1 MQSKDK
7 FSMSKSRG
15 FPSIAIAS
23 GTVFVS
29 SFCIMV
35 LELVAARLIARNLGS
50 SLYTWTAVI
59 GVVLAGITIGNY
71 IGGRLADKFPAKK
84 ALAVLFV
91 LSSIACVLTVVLN
104 NVVGQWLWL
113 WRLGWRVLVFSH
125 VSIVFLVPST
135 LLGTISPVVAKMA
148 LAQKLPTGRTVG
160 DIYAWGAAGSIAGTF
175 ATGYYLIPAMGTVA
189 IVWMVAA
196 VLLVLAILYWAR
208 FWVLYVWAAIFVA
221 LMLLGLTPAGWAMQA
236 GADLNLRENPD
247 PTILYE
253 DESPYCYIAVKRVSE
268 NPDRRAFMQDK
279 LLHSDIEMD
288 NILDLKYS
296 YEQIHAAATH
306 LLSQGR
312 DRLSVL
318 VIGGGG
324 YVFPRYVEQV
334 WPGSRIDVVEIDP
347 GVTEAAIRAFG
358 LPRNTPINT
367 FTMDARA
374 YVDQLLE
381 RARTEGRERLYD
393 FIYED
398 ALNDYSVP
406 YQLTTKEFND
416 KIARLL
422 MDQGVYMV
430 ELIDIYDSGLFVGA
444 FVNTLEETFP
454 FVRVVTENGPR
465 SGRNTFVVIA
475 AKHALDLEKLSL
487 HERTKDL
494 DLWMLNDSEIKEL
507 KEKAHGLV
515 LTDDHAPVENLL
527 APVALWDAI
536 DLLVNKYR
544 EQAESFLREGKWE
557 QSIRRYR
564 DVIDVNPASSTEA
577 YNKIGMILAG
587 QGRFIEALEAF
598 RLALDYSRRTG
609 AKQSVSNI
617 HYNMAVVAE
626 RAGKKD
632 DALTYFREAIQG
644 YREDLAA
651 HPDSARIAGRL
662 GSALS
667 AIGEFGEATMYL
679 QQAVTLNPYDVKS
692 HLMLARALAAQGY
705 YDNAIA
711 DLNRAIA
718 FMRQA
723 GDEAGVAELQKYLE
737 TLQSAKSK
745 QP

>member
-1 MQSKDK
+1 
-7 FSMSKSRG
+7 MSKSRG
-15 FPSIAIAS
+15 LPSIAIPA
-23 GTVFVS
+23 GTVFLS

-35 LELVAARLIARNLGS
+35 LELVAARLIARHLGS

-71 IGGRLADKFPAKK
+71 MGGRIADRFPAKK
-84 ALAVLFV
+84 TLAVLFV

-104 NVVGQWLWL
+104 NLVGEWLWL
-113 WRLGWRVLVFSH
+113 WRFGWRVLVFSH
-125 VSIVFLVPST
+125 VSVVFLIPST

-196 VLLVLAILYWAR
+196 VLLVLAVLYWAR
-208 FWVLYVWAAIFVA
+208 LWVLYVWAAIFIA
-221 LMLLGLTPAGWAMQA
+221 LMLLGLAPAGWAMQTGA
-236 GADLNLRENPD
+236 GLNLRASPD

-279 LLHSDIEMD
+279 LVHSDIVMG
-288 NILDLKYS
+288 NVLDLKYS
-296 YEQIHAAATH
+296 YERIHAAATH

-312 DRLSVL
+312 DKLSVL

-347 GVTEAAIRAFG
+347 GVTEAATQAFG

-374 YVDQLLE
+374 YVSQLLE
-381 RARTEGRERLYD
+381 ASRTEGRETLYD

-422 MDQGVYMV
+422 TDTGVYMI

-454 FVRVVTENGPR
+454 FVYVVTENGPR

-475 AKHALDLEKLSL
+475 AKRVLDLEKLPV

-494 DLWMLNDSEIKEL
+494 DLWVLNDSDVKEL
-507 KEKAHGLV
+507 KEKARGLV
-515 LTDDHAPVENLL
+515 LTDNHAPVENLL

-544 EQAESFLREGKWE
+544 EQAEALLREGKWD

-564 DVIDVNPASSTEA
+564 DIIDVDPASSTEA
-577 YNKIGMILAG
+577 YNKIGMILAD
-587 QGRFIEALEAF
+587 QGRFIEAIEAL
-598 RLALDYSRRTG
+598 RQALDYSRRTG
-609 AKQSVSNI
+609 TRQSVSNI

-632 DALTYFREAIQG
+632 DALTYFRAAIQG

-651 HPDSARIAGRL
+651 HPDSARIAARL

-667 AIGEFGEATMYL
+667 AVGNFGEATMYL
-679 QQAVTLNPYDVKS
+679 QQAVTLDPYDVKS
-692 HLMLARALAAQGY
+692 HSMLARALAVQGRH
-705 YDNAIA
+705 DSAIA
-711 DLNRAIA
+711 GLTRAIA

-723 GDEAGVAELQKYLE
+723 GDEAAAAELQKYLE
-737 TLQSAKSK
+737 SLESEKSR
-745 QP
+745 QPQ

>member
-1 MQSKDK
+1 MR
-7 FSMSKSRG
+7 KSRS
-15 FPSIAIAS
+15 FRSIAIPS

-35 LELVAARLIARNLGS
+35 LELVAARLIARHLGS

-71 IGGRLADKFPAKK
+71 IGGRIADRFQAGKT
-84 ALAVLFV
+84 LAVLFV
-91 LSSIACVLTVVLN
+91 LASAACVLTVVLN
-104 NVVGQWLWL
+104 NLIGEWLWL
-113 WRLGWRVLVFSH
+113 WRFGWRVLVFSH
-125 VSIVFLVPST
+125 VAVVFLVPSA
-135 LLGTISPVVAKMA
+135 LLGTISPVVAKTA
-148 LAQKLPTGRTVG
+148 LERGLPTGRTVG

-196 VLLVLAILYWAR
+196 VLLVPAILYCAR
-208 FWVLYVWAAIFVA
+208 FWVLYAWAAA
-221 LMLLGLTPAGWAMQA
+221 LVVLMILGLTPAGWARQA
-236 GADLNLRENPD
+236 GAGLGLRAKPD
-247 PTILYE
+247 PKIIYE
-253 DESPYCYIAVKRVSE
+253 DESPYCYIAVERVSE

-279 LLHSDIEMD
+279 LVHSDIVMG

-296 YEQIHAAATH
+296 YERIHAAATH
-306 LLSQGR
+306 LLSEGR

-324 YVFPRYVEQV
+324 YVFPRYIEQV

-358 LPRNTPINT
+358 LERNAPINT

-381 RARTEGRERLYD
+381 RARTEGQETKYD

-416 KIARLL
+416 KIHRLL
-422 MDQGVYMV
+422 TDGGVYMV

-444 FVNTLEETFP
+444 FVNTLEKTFP
-454 FVRVVTENGPR
+454 FVNVVTENGPR

-475 AKHALDLEKLSL
+475 GTRAIDLEKLRFD
-487 HERTKDL
+487 ERTKDL
-494 DLWMLNDSEIKEL
+494 DLWILSASDITTL

-527 APVALWDAI
+527 APVALKDAI

-544 EQAESFLREGKWE
+544 KQAEELLQEGNWV
-557 QSIRRYR
+557 QAIGRYR
-564 DVIDVNPASSTEA
+564 DIIDVDPVSSMEA
-577 YNKIGMILAG
+577 YNKIGMVLAG
-587 QGRFIEALEAF
+587 LDRFSEAIAAFQQAIE
-598 RLALDYSRRTG
+598 YSRRAGT
-609 AKQSVSNI
+609 KQSVSNI

-626 RAGKKD
+626 RAGNKD
-632 DALTYFREAIQG
+632 EALRYSRAAIQG
-644 YREDLAA
+644 YREDLAER
-651 HPDSARIAGRL
+651 PDSARIAGRL
-662 GSALS
+662 GNAL
-667 AIGEFGEATMYL
+667 AAVGDFGEATMYL
-679 QQAVTLNPYDVKS
+679 QQAVTLNPYDVKNHS
-692 HLMLARALAAQGY
+692 MLAQVLAAQGY

-711 DLNRAIA
+711 ELNRAIA

-723 GDEAGVAELQKYLE
+723 GDEAAAAQLQKQLE
-737 TLQSAKSK
+737 SIESRKARQ
-745 QP
+745 QQ